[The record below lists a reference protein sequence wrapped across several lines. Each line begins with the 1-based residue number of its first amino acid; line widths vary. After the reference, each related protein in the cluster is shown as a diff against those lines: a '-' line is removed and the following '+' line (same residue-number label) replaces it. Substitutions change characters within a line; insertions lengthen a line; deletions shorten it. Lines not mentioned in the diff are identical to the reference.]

1 MSGRG
6 TNNVSDAV
14 VTLAIGGATARRAPD
29 DGPPSAKPYLRIQTV
44 AAAGVNVQRFT
55 EKGGAEG
62 ELLKCIREADV
73 DGDGWLSVEELLA
86 AFQSA
91 VKDKRAAI
99 LWRRLLLLVTVVS
112 ILLTG
117 AVVGLTAVV
126 IVQTKDTEVSGG
138 NALVSRDSGQPVQV
152 ANADFYVAPSGL
164 LISRNVQ
171 GRSGSAVLVKASQR
185 TPFDVD
191 MPLDQLAQMTQFVA
205 SGGGVTV
212 IGQAEIV
219 LHVHAAV
226 RLNSPALL
234 PAASA
239 PHHSSPAANATANA
253 SSNASSNDSA
263 PAPPA
268 PPTSILLHTA
278 LGLLELK
285 GSCEAMGEDF
295 VDALEALGVRTGLPP
310 PDPATGRR
318 LLQWGFTCYVCFL

>member
-1 MSGRG
+1 MSAGG
-6 TNNVSDAV
+6 TNNASDAV

-55 EKGGAEG
+55 EKGGA
-62 ELLKCIREADV
+62 
-73 DGDGWLSVEELLA
+73 
-86 AFQSA
+86 
-91 VKDKRAAI
+91 
-99 LWRRLLLLVTVVS
+99 
-112 ILLTG
+112 
-117 AVVGLTAVV
+117 AVV

-152 ANADFYVAPSGL
+152 ANADFYVASSGL
-164 LISRNVQ
+164 LLSRSVQ

-205 SGGGVTV
+205 STV

-253 SSNASSNDSA
+253 SSNASSPAA
-263 PAPPA
+263 PTA

-285 GSCEAMGEDF
+285 GSCEAMGEDL
-295 VDALEALGVRTGLPP
+295 VAALEALGVRTGLPP

-318 LLQWGFTCYVCFL
+318 LLQWGFFCYACYL